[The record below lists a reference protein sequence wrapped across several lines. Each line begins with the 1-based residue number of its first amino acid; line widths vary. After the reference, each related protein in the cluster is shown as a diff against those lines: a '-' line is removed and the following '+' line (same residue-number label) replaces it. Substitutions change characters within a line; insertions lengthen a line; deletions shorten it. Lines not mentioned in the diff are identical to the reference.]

1 MAKMTFELGKH
12 KTVAKKHTNYTGYIT
27 PRRVK
32 SDDVIKRINERFS
45 QGSK

>member
-1 MAKMTFELGKH
+1 MARMTIELGKH
-12 KTVAKKHTNYTGYIT
+12 KTVAKKRTNYNGIT

-32 SDDVIKRINERFS
+32 TDDVIKRINERFS